1 MTLPSKQISPRN
13 KHPYPPGLITVHKH
27 GAKRT
32 AAGLVGA
39 FSTRDIAEEEEEQ
52 KAQSTRTTLGNPEPV
67 HGRQQASY
75 IEDALVSGCK
85 WLLLGTSQPPE
96 NHLGPFGVIKEDLVI
111 LFSIC
116 SILIWK
122 GENI

>member
-1 MTLPSKQISPRN
+1 MTLPSKQISPKN

-39 FSTRDIAEEEEEQ
+39 FSARDTAEEGQ
-52 KAQSTRTTLGNPEPV
+52 TPQSTIATPRNPEPV

-75 IEDALVSGCK
+75 IEDALVSGLK
-85 WLLLGTSQPPE
+85 DIIRNE
-96 NHLGPFGVIKEDLVI
+96 
-111 LFSIC
+111 
-116 SILIWK
+116 
-122 GENI
+122 

>member
-1 MTLPSKQISPRN
+1 MALPSKQISPKN

-39 FSTRDIAEEEEEQ
+39 FSTRDTGGEEEEGQ
-52 KAQSTRTTLGNPEPV
+52 MPQSTTATPRNPEPV

-75 IEDALVSGCK
+75 IEDALVSGLK
-85 WLLLGTSQPPE
+85 DIIGNE
-96 NHLGPFGVIKEDLVI
+96 HE
-111 LFSIC
+111 
-116 SILIWK
+116 
-122 GENI
+122 

>member
-39 FSTRDIAEEEEEQ
+39 FSTRDITEEEEEQ
-52 KAQSTRTTLGNPEPV
+52 KAQSTRTTLGIPEPV

-85 WLLLGTSQPPE
+85 WILLGMNMNET
-96 NHLGPFGVIKEDLVI
+96 LGPRV
-111 LFSIC
+111 
-116 SILIWK
+116 
-122 GENI
+122 